1 MASYT
6 RPPRPA
12 ATDYFNRAEQIQLL
26 HSIKAKVAKS
36 TTATPQEALGDGDDG
51 AADGEPMQTTP
62 PVVDYKAHE
71 LSLREKLEKAKK
83 EREAKAANIETA
95 AENFVKSIEDD
106 DSIMHDSPVEATI
119 VNGQSAPNAD
129 PPPPPVNTNNIPTVA
144 PVPVPPP
151 PTGLGTTRQ
160 QPPTVAWPNPFV
172 LSVQQ
177 QQQQAQQQAAQ
188 AQQQA
193 VQAQQQAQQR
203 QLERQ
208 LQQQLQAQQQQFAA
222 FPPTYYGQ
230 FNPYSNGI
238 YPPYPPMPQFSPPTP
253 GVPPPPPQPNQGP
266 PTGLPIS
273 QSPQNQF
280 PMNMANMTQSPGLIA
295 ITKRIN
301 L

>member
-36 TTATPQEALGDGDDG
+36 TTATPQEATGDGNDG
-51 AADGEPMQTTP
+51 AADGEAMQTTP

-71 LSLREKLEKAKK
+71 LSLREKLEKAKA
-83 EREAKAANIETA
+83 EREARAAKVETA
-95 AENFVKSIEDD
+95 AENFV
-106 DSIMHDSPVEATI
+106 DSIMTDSPVEATT
-119 VNGQSAPNAD
+119 VNGQGTTSAD
-129 PPPPPVNTNNIPTVA
+129 PPPPPVNVNNIPTVA

-151 PTGLGTTRQ
+151 ATGLGTTRL
-160 QPPTVAWPNPFV
+160 QPPTVAWPSPYV
-172 LSVQQ
+172 LSVQ
-177 QQQQAQQQAAQ
+177 QQQQAQQQA
-188 AQQQA
+188 
-193 VQAQQQAQQR
+193 QR
-203 QLERQ
+203 QSQVERQ
-208 LQQQLQAQQQQFAA
+208 LQQQMQAQQQQFAA
-222 FPPTYYGQ
+222 FPPTYYSQ
-230 FNPYSNGI
+230 FNPYSNGV

-266 PTGLPIS
+266 PTGLPPA

-280 PMNMANMTQSPGLIA
+280 PMNMGNMSQSPGLIA
-295 ITKRIN
+295 IAKNIN